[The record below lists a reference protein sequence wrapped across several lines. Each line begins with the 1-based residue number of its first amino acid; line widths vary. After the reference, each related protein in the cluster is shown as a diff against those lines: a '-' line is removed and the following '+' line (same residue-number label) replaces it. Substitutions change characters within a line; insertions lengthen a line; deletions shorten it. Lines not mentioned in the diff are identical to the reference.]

1 MLFSLEHL
9 CNTKLVEWS
18 RPVVIKMRDKGPM
31 VDFCFY
37 IISSLVSKLTLEFR
51 GIWLRGT
58 DFVILSQGASRK
70 RSWKRWFV
78 FINTYRFR
86 YTNHIVC
93 CNLNQYFEYNH
104 LGDMVSQV
112 FLKAFKNIFLNI
124 VVIAIAK
131 DGEMIA
137 LQFHTFGTD

>member
-1 MLFSLEHL
+1 
-9 CNTKLVEWS
+9 
-18 RPVVIKMRDKGPM
+18 M

-37 IISSLVSKLTLEFR
+37 IIYSPVSKLTLELR

-78 FINTYRFR
+78 FIHTTSLDIGIILFVIIWIS
-86 YTNHIVC
+86 T
-93 CNLNQYFEYNH
+93 YFEYNH

-112 FLKAFKNIFLNI
+112 FLKAFKNIFLNM
-124 VVIAIAK
+124 VVIATAK
-131 DGEMIA
+131 DAEMIA
-137 LQFHTFGTD
+137 LQFHSFRTD